1 MTDAKVQNTL
11 KQLNQL
17 KMSGVNENIGN
28 KTKNRYGNKKS
39 SKSKNSDSS
48 ISVNNSSIEDQKTIN
63 SLESLDSLKDFMA
76 NYDKCKL
83 HESAT
88 NMVFSDGNPKSEIM
102 LIGEAPGHDEDI
114 QGKPFVGRSGKLLD
128 KMLEAINLKTDHTS
142 GRLWQILLSAL
153 LYSR

>member
-1 MTDAKVQNTL
+1 MTNAKIQNAL
-11 KQLNQL
+11 KHLNQL

-28 KTKNRYGNKKS
+28 KPKNRYGASKS
-39 SKSKNSDSS
+39 SKSKTSESTM
-48 ISVNNSSIEDQKTIN
+48 SVNNSQIEDQKTIS

-128 KMLEAINLKTDHTS
+128 KMIKVYRLKHF
-142 GRLWQILLSAL
+142 I
-153 LYSR
+153 